1 MKCKARPKA
10 ALSLPGSIFKIKM
23 DFDLNDAALSTH
35 SLKKLEKRLI
45 PETAEFKQA
54 VLFINFL

>member
-10 ALSLPGSIFKIKM
+10 ALSLPGSIFKNKM

-35 SLKKLEKRLI
+35 LLRKLEKRLI
-45 PETAEFKQA
+45 
-54 VLFINFL
+54 